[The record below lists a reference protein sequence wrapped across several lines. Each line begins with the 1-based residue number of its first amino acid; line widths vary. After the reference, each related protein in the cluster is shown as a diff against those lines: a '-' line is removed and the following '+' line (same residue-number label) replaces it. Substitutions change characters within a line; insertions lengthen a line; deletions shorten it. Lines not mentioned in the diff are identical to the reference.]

1 MGDKR
6 INTVVETQ
14 NDVRIYPED
23 EHNLKLVANVHP
35 ADWQNPEPDGRYN
48 LVVIGAGTAGLIA
61 ANGAAG
67 LGAKVA
73 LIEKHLMGGDCL
85 NVGCVPSKGL
95 IRSARASADVRDA
108 GEYGIV
114 VPDGVKVD
122 FPALMARMRRLRAD
136 ISPVDSAH
144 RYKDLGVDVYL
155 GTARFTGRDTVEVDG
170 KTLRFAKAVVATG
183 ARAAAPGIPGLEEA
197 GYLNNET
204 VFSLTELPSRL
215 AVIGAGPIG
224 CELSQAF
231 ARFGSEV
238 YLLEKTDHILP
249 REEREAAELVERS
262 FTKDGVHLIKECSI
276 ERIEQKGSEKVVH
289 CERGGEKIS
298 IVVDEILVGIGRAPN
313 VEGLN
318 LEAVGVEY
326 ERSRVKV
333 NEYLQTT
340 NPRIYAAGDVCF
352 PYKFTHAASAM
363 GSIVVQNALFVRT
376 RKTSSLTIPWC
387 TYTDPEVAHVGLY
400 EREAEEKGIPVDA
413 YTQSLEHVD
422 RAILDGEEQGFVKV
436 VTRKGTPR
444 ILGATVVAR
453 HAGEMISEIT
463 LAMKSK
469 TGLTDLAYTIHPYPT
484 QAESISRVGFAYLK
498 TKLTP
503 TVKKLMRKWLSWR
516 R

>member
-1 MGDKR
+1 MAEVK
-6 INTVVETQ
+6 IH
-14 NDVRIYPED
+14 PAD
-23 EHNLKLVANVHP
+23 EFNRKLVENVHP
-35 ADWQNPEPDGRYN
+35 AGWQNPEPDGRYN
-48 LVVIGAGTAGLIA
+48 LVVIGAGTAGLIS

-108 GEYGIV
+108 GEYGV
-114 VPDGVKVD
+114 VAKGYQVD
-122 FPALMARMRRLRAD
+122 FPALMERMRRLRAG

-144 RYKDLGVDVYL
+144 RYKELGVDVYL
-155 GTARFTGRDTVEVDG
+155 GSARFAGKDTIEVDG
-170 KTLRFAKAVVATG
+170 KTLRFAKAVIATG
-183 ARAAAPGIPGLEEA
+183 ARAAAPGIPGLAEA
-197 GYLNNET
+197 GYLTNET
-204 VFSLTELPSRL
+204 VFSLTELPKRL

-224 CELSQAF
+224 SELSQAF
-231 ARFGSEV
+231 RRFGSEV

-249 REEREAAELVERS
+249 REDRDASQLVELS
-262 FTKDGVHLIKECSI
+262 FGKDGVNLVKEALIQ
-276 ERIEQKGSEKVVH
+276 RIEKKGSDKVIH
-289 CERGGEKIS
+289 FDQDGQSRS
-298 IVVDEILVGIGRAPN
+298 IAVDEILVGIGRAPN
-313 VEGLN
+313 VEGLD
-318 LEAVGVEY
+318 LETVGVRY
-326 ERSRVKV
+326 DASRVHV

-352 PYKFTHAASAM
+352 PYKFTHAAAAM
-363 GSIVVQNALFVRT
+363 GSIVVQNALFVRS
-376 RKTSSLTIPWC
+376 RKTGGLTIPWC

-400 EREAEEKGIPVDA
+400 EREAEAKGIAVDS
-413 YTQSLEHVD
+413 YIQSLEHVD

-436 VTRKGTPR
+436 VTKKGTPQ

-469 TGLTDLAYTIHPYPT
+469 TGLSDLAYTIHPYPT

-503 TVKKLMRKWLSWR
+503 TVQKIMRKWLAWR

>member
-1 MGDKR
+1 MTEVK
-6 INTVVETQ
+6 IH
-14 NDVRIYPED
+14 PED
-23 EHNLKLVANVHP
+23 EHNRKLVDNVHP
-35 ADWQNPEPDGRYN
+35 ADWQNPEPEGRYN
-48 LVVIGAGTAGLIA
+48 LVVIGAGTAGLIT

-108 GEYGIV
+108 GEYGVITN
-114 VPDGVKVD
+114 GYRVD
-122 FPALMARMRRLRAD
+122 FSALMERMRRLRAG

-144 RYKDLGVDVYL
+144 RYRELGVDVFL
-155 GTARFTGRDTVEVDG
+155 GSARFAGKDTIEVNG
-170 KTLRFAKAVVATG
+170 KTLRFSKAVIATG
-183 ARAAAPGIPGLEEA
+183 ARAAAPGIPGLAEA
-197 GYLNNET
+197 GYLTNES
-204 VFSLTELPSRL
+204 VFSLTELPARL

-231 ARFGSEV
+231 RRFGSEV

-249 REEREAAELVERS
+249 REDREAAELVERS
-262 FTKDGVHLIKECSI
+262 FDKDGVQLLKECSI
-276 ERIEQKGSEKVVH
+276 QRIEKKGAQKIIHFEL
-289 CERGGEKIS
+289 GGQSKS
-298 IVVDEILVGIGRAPN
+298 IAVDEILVGIGRAPN
-313 VEGLN
+313 IEGLD
-318 LEAVGVEY
+318 LETVGVRY
-326 ERSRVKV
+326 DRTRVAV

-352 PYKFTHAASAM
+352 PYKFTHAAAAM
-363 GSIVVQNALFVRT
+363 GSIVVQNSLFVRS

-400 EREAEEKGIPVDA
+400 EHQAEEKGIPVDS

-436 VTRKGTPR
+436 VTQKGTPR

-469 TGLTDLAYTIHPYPT
+469 TGLSDLAYTIHPYPT

-503 TVKKLMRKWLSWR
+503 TVQKIMRRWLAWR

>member
-1 MGDKR
+1 M
-6 INTVVETQ
+6 NAVLETQ
-14 NDVRIYPED
+14 NDVRVYPED
-23 EHNLKLVANVHP
+23 EYNQKLVDNVHP
-35 ADWQNPEPDGRYN
+35 ADWKNPEPDGRYN

-122 FPALMARMRRLRAD
+122 FPALMTRMRRLRAG

-144 RYKDLGVDVYL
+144 RYRDLGVDVYL

-183 ARAAAPGIPGLEEA
+183 ARAAAPGIPGLKEA
-197 GYLNNET
+197 GYLTNET

-224 CELSQAF
+224 SELSQAF
-231 ARFGSEV
+231 SRFGSEL
-238 YLLEKTDHILP
+238 YLLEKTDRILP
-249 REEREAAELVERS
+249 REDGEAAEVLERS
-262 FTKDGVHLIKECSI
+262 FAKDGVHLLKECSI
-276 ERIEQKGSEKVVH
+276 QRVEKRGSEKVVH
-289 CERGGEKIS
+289 FEQGGRQSS

-318 LEAVGVEY
+318 LETVGVEY
-326 ERSRVKV
+326 DRSRIKV

-352 PYKFTHAASAM
+352 PYKFTHAAAAM
-363 GSIVVQNALFVRT
+363 GSIVVQNALFIRS

-400 EREAEEKGIPVDA
+400 ELEAEEKGIPIDT

-422 RAILDGEEQGFVKV
+422 RAVLDGEEQGFVKV
-436 VTRKGTPR
+436 ITRKGTPQ
-444 ILGATVVAR
+444 ILGATIVAR

-469 TGLTDLAYTIHPYPT
+469 TGLSDLAYTIHPYPT

-503 TVKKLMRKWLSWR
+503 TVQKLMRKWLSWR

>member
-1 MGDKR
+1 MTEVKIHPQD
-6 INTVVETQ
+6 Q
-14 NDVRIYPED
+14 
-23 EHNLKLVANVHP
+23 HNKKLVDNVHP
-35 ADWQNPEPDGRYN
+35 TDWRNPEPDGRYN
-48 LVVIGAGTAGLIA
+48 LVVIGAGTAGLIT

-95 IRSARASADVRDA
+95 VRSARASADVRDA
-108 GEYGIV
+108 GEYGVIT
-114 VPDGVKVD
+114 DGYKVD
-122 FPALMARMRRLRAD
+122 FPALMERMRRLRAG

-144 RYKDLGVDVYL
+144 RYRELGVDVYL
-155 GTARFTGRDTVEVDG
+155 GSARFTGKDTIEVDG
-170 KTLRFAKAVVATG
+170 KTLRFAKAVIATG
-183 ARAAAPGIPGLEEA
+183 ARAAAPGIPGLAEA
-197 GYLNNET
+197 GYLTNET
-204 VFSLTELPSRL
+204 VFSLTELPLRL
-215 AVIGAGPIG
+215 AVIGAGPLG

-231 ARFGSEV
+231 RRFGSEV

-249 REEREAAELVERS
+249 REDREAAKLVERS
-262 FTKDGVHLIKECSI
+262 FGKDGVHLIKECSI
-276 ERIEQKGSEKVVH
+276 QRIDKKGSEKIIH
-289 CERGGEKIS
+289 FELSGESKS
-298 IVVDEILVGIGRAPN
+298 IAVDEILVGIGRAPN
-313 VEGLN
+313 VEGLE
-318 LEAVGVEY
+318 LQTVGVGY
-326 ERSRVKV
+326 DRSRVFV

-352 PYKFTHAASAM
+352 PYKFTHAAAAM
-363 GSIVVQNALFVRT
+363 GSIVVQNALFVRS
-376 RKTSSLTIPWC
+376 RKTGSLTIPWC

-400 EREAEEKGIPVDA
+400 EREAEEKGIPVDS

-463 LAMKSK
+463 LAMRSKS
-469 TGLTDLAYTIHPYPT
+469 GLSDLASTIHPYPT

-503 TVKKLMRKWLSWR
+503 AVQKMMRKWLAWR

>member
-1 MGDKR
+1 MTEVKIHPQD
-6 INTVVETQ
+6 Q
-14 NDVRIYPED
+14 
-23 EHNLKLVANVHP
+23 HNKKLVDNVHP
-35 ADWQNPEPDGRYN
+35 ADWRNPEPDGRYN
-48 LVVIGAGTAGLIA
+48 LVVIGAGTAGLIT

-95 IRSARASADVRDA
+95 VRSARASADVRDA
-108 GEYGIV
+108 GEYGVIT
-114 VPDGVKVD
+114 DGYKVD
-122 FPALMARMRRLRAD
+122 FPALMERMRRLRAG

-144 RYKDLGVDVYL
+144 RYRELGVDVYL
-155 GTARFTGRDTVEVDG
+155 GSARFTGKDTIEVDG
-170 KTLRFAKAVVATG
+170 KTLRFAKAVIATG
-183 ARAAAPGIPGLEEA
+183 ARAAAPGIPGLAEA
-197 GYLNNET
+197 GYLTNET
-204 VFSLTELPSRL
+204 VFSLTELPLRL
-215 AVIGAGPIG
+215 AVIGAGPLG

-231 ARFGSEV
+231 RRFGSEV

-249 REEREAAELVERS
+249 REDREAAELVERS
-262 FTKDGVHLIKECSI
+262 FEKDGVHLIKECSI
-276 ERIEQKGSEKVVH
+276 QRIDKKGSEKIIH
-289 CERGGEKIS
+289 FELSGESKS
-298 IVVDEILVGIGRAPN
+298 IAVDEILVGIGRAPN
-313 VEGLN
+313 VEGLE
-318 LEAVGVEY
+318 LQTVGVGY
-326 ERSRVKV
+326 DRSRVFV

-352 PYKFTHAASAM
+352 PYKFTHAAAAM
-363 GSIVVQNALFVRT
+363 GSIVVQNALFVRSH
-376 RKTSSLTIPWC
+376 KTGSLTIPWC

-400 EREAEEKGIPVDA
+400 EREAEEKGIPVDS

-469 TGLTDLAYTIHPYPT
+469 SGLSDLASTIHPYPT

-503 TVKKLMRKWLSWR
+503 AVQKMMRKWLAWR

>member
-1 MGDKR
+1 MTKVFDREREVSEAR
-6 INTVVETQ
+6 IQ
-14 NDVRIYPED
+14 PQD
-23 EHNLKLVANVHP
+23 EFNRKLVENVHP
-35 ADWQNPEPDGRYN
+35 ADWQNPEPEGRYN
-48 LVVIGAGTAGLIA
+48 LVVIGAGTAGLIS

-108 GEYGIV
+108 GEYGV
-114 VPDGVKVD
+114 VATGYKVD
-122 FPALMARMRRLRAD
+122 FPALMERMRRLRAR

-155 GTARFTGRDTVEVDG
+155 GNARFAGKDTIEVNG
-170 KTLRFAKAVVATG
+170 KTLRFAKAVIATG
-183 ARAAAPGIPGLEEA
+183 ARAAAPGIPGLAET
-197 GYLNNET
+197 GYLTNET
-204 VFSLTELPSRL
+204 VFSLTGLPPRL

-231 ARFGSEV
+231 RRFGSEV
-238 YLLEKTDHILP
+238 YLLEKTGRILP
-249 REEREAAELVERS
+249 REDREAAEVVELS
-262 FTKDGVHLIKECSI
+262 FGKDGVHLLKECSI
-276 ERIEQKGSEKVVH
+276 QRIEKIGSDKVIHFVQDD
-289 CERGGEKIS
+289 RSRS
-298 IVVDEILVGIGRAPN
+298 ITVDEILVGIGRAPN
-313 VEGLN
+313 VEGLD
-318 LEAVGVEY
+318 LETVGVKY
-326 ERSRVKV
+326 DATGVIV
-333 NEYLQTT
+333 NEYLQTS
-340 NPRIYAAGDVCF
+340 NSRIYAAGDVCF

-363 GSIVVQNALFVRT
+363 GSIVVQNSLFVRT
-376 RKTSSLTIPWC
+376 RKTSGLTIPWC

-400 EREAEEKGIPVDA
+400 EREAEEKGIPVDSF
-413 YTQSLEHVD
+413 TQSLEHVD

-436 VTRKGTPR
+436 VTKKGTPR

-469 TGLTDLAYTIHPYPT
+469 TGLSDLAYTIHPYPT
-484 QAESISRVGFAYLK
+484 QAESISRVGFSFLK
-498 TKLTP
+498 TRLTP
-503 TVKKLMRKWLSWR
+503 TVQKIMRKWLAWR

>member
-1 MGDKR
+1 MTEVK
-6 INTVVETQ
+6 IH
-14 NDVRIYPED
+14 PED
-23 EHNLKLVANVHP
+23 EFNRKLVENVHP

-48 LVVIGAGTAGLIA
+48 LVVIGAGTAGLIS

-67 LGAKVA
+67 LGGKVA

-85 NVGCVPSKGL
+85 NVGCVPSKAL

-108 GEYGIV
+108 GEYGV
-114 VPDGVKVD
+114 LTNGYKVD
-122 FPALMARMRRLRAD
+122 FPALMERMRRLRAG

-144 RYKDLGVDVYL
+144 RYKEIGVDVYL
-155 GTARFTGRDTVEVDG
+155 GSARFTGKDTVEVNG
-170 KTLRFAKAVVATG
+170 KTLRFAKAVIATG
-183 ARAAAPGIPGLEEA
+183 ARAAAPGIPGLAEA
-197 GYLNNET
+197 GYLDNET
-204 VFSLTELPSRL
+204 VFSLTELPTRL

-231 ARFGSEV
+231 RRFGSEV

-249 REEREAAELVERS
+249 REDREAAELVEQS
-262 FTKDGVHLIKECSI
+262 FGKDGIHLIKEASI
-276 ERIEQKGSEKVVH
+276 QRVEKKGSDKVI
-289 CERGGEKIS
+289 RFDQDGQSRS
-298 IVVDEILVGIGRAPN
+298 IAVDEILVGIGRAPN
-313 VEGLN
+313 VEGLD
-318 LEAVGVEY
+318 LETVGVQY
-326 ERSRVKV
+326 DATRVIV

-352 PYKFTHAASAM
+352 PYKFTHAAAAM
-363 GSIVVQNALFVRT
+363 GSIVVQNALFVRS
-376 RKTSSLTIPWC
+376 RKTSGLTIPWC

-400 EREAEEKGIPVDA
+400 EREAEEKGIAVDS

-436 VTRKGTPR
+436 VTKKGTPQ

-469 TGLTDLAYTIHPYPT
+469 TGLSDLAYTIHPYPT

-503 TVKKLMRKWLSWR
+503 TVQKIMRKWLAWR

>member
-1 MGDKR
+1 MDQ
-6 INTVVETQ
+6 VVVLPQDQYNRE
-14 NDVRIYPED
+14 
-23 EHNLKLVANVHP
+23 LVDNVHP
-35 ADWQNPEPDGRYN
+35 SEWRNPKPKGRYN

-73 LIEKHLMGGDCL
+73 LVEKHLMGGDCL
-85 NVGCVPSKGL
+85 NVGCVPSKSI

-108 GEYGIV
+108 GAYGV
-114 VPDGVKVD
+114 VTNGYKVD
-122 FPALMARMRRLRAD
+122 FPALMERMRRLRAG

-144 RYKDLGVDVYL
+144 RYREIGVDVYL
-155 GTARFTGRDTVEVDG
+155 GAARFSGPDTVEVG
-170 KTLRFAKAVVATG
+170 GQTLRFAKAVIATG
-183 ARAAAPGIPGLEEA
+183 ARAAAPEIPGLAEA
-197 GYLNNET
+197 GYLTNET
-204 VFSLTELPSRL
+204 VFSLTELPLRL

-224 CELSQAF
+224 SELSQAF

-238 YLLEKTDHILP
+238 YLMERTDRILP
-249 REEREAAELVERS
+249 REEREASVLVERAMQA
-262 FTKDGVHLIKECSI
+262 DGVHLLKEIAVRQI
-276 ERIEQKGSEKVVH
+276 EKSGSEKMIH
-289 CERGGEKIS
+289 FETGGKSES

-313 VEGLN
+313 IEKLD
-318 LEAVGVEY
+318 LETVGVQY
-326 ERSRVKV
+326 DRYSVRV
-333 NEYLQTT
+333 NEYLQTS

-352 PYKFTHAASAM
+352 PYKFTHAAAAM
-363 GSIVVQNALFVRT
+363 GSIVVQNSLFART
-376 RKTSSLTIPWC
+376 RKTGSLTIPWC

-400 EREAEEKGIPVDA
+400 EREAEQRRIAVDT

-422 RAILDGEEQGFVKV
+422 RAILDGEDRGFVKV
-436 VTRKGTPR
+436 ITRKGTPR

-469 TGLTDLAYTIHPYPT
+469 SGLKELAYTIHPYPT

-503 TVKKLMRKWLSWR
+503 AVQKIMRKWLAWR

>member
-1 MGDKR
+1 MSEV
-6 INTVVETQ
+6 NV
-14 NDVRIYPED
+14 YPQD
-23 EHNLKLVANVHP
+23 EHNKKLVYNVHP
-35 ADWQNPEPDGRYN
+35 GDWQNPEPDGRYN
-48 LVVIGAGTAGLIA
+48 LVVIGAGTAGLVT

-108 GEYGIV
+108 AEYGILSN
-114 VPDGVKVD
+114 GYKVD
-122 FPALMARMRRLRAD
+122 FPVLMERMRRLRAG

-144 RYKDLGVDVYL
+144 RYRDLGVDVYL
-155 GTARFTGRDTVEVDG
+155 GPARFTGKDTIEVNG
-170 KTLRFAKAVVATG
+170 KILRFAKAVIATG
-183 ARAAAPGIPGLEEA
+183 ARAAAPGIPGLAET
-197 GYLNNET
+197 GYLTNET
-204 VFSLTELPSRL
+204 VFSLTKLPARL

-224 CELSQAF
+224 SELSQAF
-231 ARFGSEV
+231 RRFGSEV
-238 YLLEKTDHILP
+238 YLLEKTDRILP
-249 REEREAAELVERS
+249 REERDASELVERS
-262 FTKDGVHLIKECSI
+262 FTKDGVQLLKECSI
-276 ERIEQKGSEKVVH
+276 QRIEKKGSEKIVH
-289 CERGGEKIS
+289 FEQDGKSRS
-298 IVVDEILVGIGRAPN
+298 IAVDEILVGIGRAPN
-313 VEGLN
+313 IEGLD
-318 LEAVGVEY
+318 LDSVGVGY
-326 ERSRVKV
+326 DRTRVAV

-352 PYKFTHAASAM
+352 PYKFTHAAAAM
-363 GSIVVQNALFVRT
+363 ASIVVQNSLFLRS

-400 EREAEEKGIPVDA
+400 EREAAEKGIAVDS

-422 RAILDGEEQGFVKV
+422 RAILDGEEQGFVRV
-436 VTRKGTPR
+436 VTQKGTPR

-469 TGLTDLAYTIHPYPT
+469 SGLSDLAGTIHPYPT
-484 QAESISRVGFAYLK
+484 QAESISKVGFAYLK

-503 TVKKLMRKWLSWR
+503 TVQKIMRKWLAWR

>member
-1 MGDKR
+1 LEIVTDNIEQIIVEPAYCEFNR
-6 INTVVETQ
+6 SLVQNT
-14 NDVRIYPED
+14 
-23 EHNLKLVANVHP
+23 HP
-35 ADWQNPEPDGRYN
+35 PAWENPEPDGRYN
-48 LVVIGAGTAGLIA
+48 LVVIGAGTAGLVS

-95 IRSARASADVRDA
+95 IRSARASAEVRDSA
-108 GEYGIV
+108 EYGV
-114 VPDGVKVD
+114 LTNGYKVD
-122 FPALMARMRRLRAD
+122 FPALMERMRRLRAG

-144 RYKDLGVDVYL
+144 RYRDLGVDVYM
-155 GTARFTGRDTVEVDG
+155 GTARFTGMDTLEVGG
-170 KTLRFAKAVVATG
+170 KTLRFAKAVIATG
-183 ARAAAPGIPGLEEA
+183 ARAAAPRIPGLEEA
-197 GYLNNET
+197 GYLTNET
-204 VFSLTELPSRL
+204 VFSLTELPLRL

-224 CELSQAF
+224 SELSQAF
-231 ARFGSEV
+231 RRFGSEV

-249 REEREAAELVERS
+249 REDRDAADLVEAAML
-262 FTKDGVHLIKECSI
+262 KDGVNLVKRCSLQ
-276 ERIEQKGSEKVVH
+276 RIEKKGT
-289 CERGGEKIS
+289 EKIIHFEQDGKTAS
-298 IVVDEILVGIGRAPN
+298 IVVDQILVGVGRAPN
-313 VEGLN
+313 IEGLD
-318 LEAVGVEY
+318 LDAVGVEY
-326 ERSRVKV
+326 DRTGVVV

-352 PYKFTHAASAM
+352 PYKFTHAAAAM
-363 GSIVVQNALFVRT
+363 ASIVVQNALFVRT
-376 RKTSSLTIPWC
+376 RKTDGLTIPWC

-400 EREAEEKGIPVDA
+400 EREAEEKGIAVDA

-422 RAILDGEEQGFVKV
+422 RAILDGEEKGFVKV
-436 VTRKGTPR
+436 IAQKGTAR

-469 TGLTDLAYTIHPYPT
+469 SGLSDLAYTIHPYPT
-484 QAESISRVGFAYLK
+484 QAESISKVGFAYLK

-503 TVKKLMRKWLSWR
+503 TVQKIMRKWLAWR

>member
-1 MGDKR
+1 MSPVIEVKKSV
-6 INTVVETQ
+6 TVH
-14 NDVRIYPED
+14 PED
-23 EHNLKLVANVHP
+23 EHNRKLVDNVHP
-35 ADWQNPEPDGRYN
+35 ENWRNPDPEGRYN

-95 IRSARASADVRDA
+95 IRSARAYADVRDA
-108 GEYGIV
+108 GEFGV
-114 VPDGVKVD
+114 SVPDGVLVD
-122 FPALMARMRRLRAD
+122 FPRLMERMRRLRAG
-136 ISPVDSAH
+136 ISPVDSVR
-144 RYKDLGVDVYL
+144 RYTSLGVDVYL
-155 GTARFTGRDTVEVDG
+155 GSARFTGPNTIEVAG
-170 KTLRFAKAVVATG
+170 KTLNFAKAVIATG
-183 ARAAAPGIPGLEEA
+183 ARAAAPPIPGLEEA
-197 GYLNNET
+197 NYLTNET
-204 VFSLTELPSRL
+204 LFSLTELPQRL

-224 CELSQAF
+224 CEMSQSF
-231 ARFGSEV
+231 SRFGAEV

-249 REEREAAELVERS
+249 REDREAAELVERS
-262 FTKDGVHLIKECSI
+262 FNRDGVNLIKKCSI
-276 ERIEQKGSEKVVH
+276 SRIEHNGSEKIIH
-289 CERGGEKIS
+289 FEQDGERHS
-298 IVVDEILVGIGRAPN
+298 IAVDEILVGIGRAPN
-313 VEGLN
+313 VEDLN

-326 ERSRVKV
+326 DRTGVKV

-340 NPRIYAAGDVCF
+340 NRRIYAAGDVSF
-352 PYKFTHAASAM
+352 PYKFTHAAAAM
-363 GSIVVQNALFVRT
+363 GSIVVQNALFVRS

-387 TYTDPEVAHVGLY
+387 TYVDPEVAHVGLY
-400 EREAEEKGIPVDA
+400 EREAEKRGIPVDT

-436 VTRKGTPR
+436 VARKGTPQ

-469 TGLTDLAYTIHPYPT
+469 TGLSDLAYTIHPYPT
-484 QAESISRVGFAYLK
+484 QAESINRVAFGYLK

-503 TVKKLMRKWLSWR
+503 TVKKLMQKWLAWR
-516 R
+516 RA